1 MNYIYKFGEK
11 LQMENTDGVQMV
23 GQVLHSIMFSG
34 TRYYLVEL
42 DTGLTVS
49 YSQTELDQLVRYS
62 W

>member
-11 LQMENTDGVQMV
+11 LQMENEDGVQMV
-23 GQVLHSIMFSG
+23 GQVMHSILFGG

-42 DTGLTVS
+42 DTGLTCS
-49 YSQTELDQLVRYS
+49 YSQAELDQLVRYS